1 MIPCMLKLKRSILRQ
16 DIIKLLKSNARRI
29 NYKKRTTIYFI
40 KGSFMIN
47 REFLSKN
54 LTRLQSKEKTEN
66 GLCQWRVG
74 NQPLSFRD
82 KVEVGCGTLTG
93 LGGFKTGQEFK
104 VILQMNSTLGYL
116 RPSQIKTSNNNH
128 NNEINKDFL
137 KSNKPQSGEALHY

>member
-1 MIPCMLKLKRSILRQ
+1 M
-16 DIIKLLKSNARRI
+16 
-29 NYKKRTTIYFI
+29 
-40 KGSFMIN
+40 
-47 REFLSKN
+47 
-54 LTRLQSKEKTEN
+54 
-66 GLCQWRVG
+66 
-74 NQPLSFRD
+74 SFRD

-137 KSNKPQSGEALHY
+137 KTNKPQSGEALHY